1 MNSGTLED
9 CLVHLRNYDNH
20 KQQVHFLNFIRQKGE
35 KPRNS
40 PVHNKIHYVP
50 AFHMQNR
57 PDTFQAHRMPQRPEN
72 QQTFT
77 QPNRTCFP
85 TGPVNVFGKSAPN
98 TQFGKANKNQ
108 QLPKPTPMSVST
120 TRTAK
125 PNSNFARRFNNNNNF
140 FRSTGPRDIIVEEL
154 HNVEEPPNFDEFN
167 DQSHEYEFESESFDP
182 QNSYY
187 ENETPEENFQ
197 LIASEEPPLT

>member
-1 MNSGTLED
+1 
-9 CLVHLRNYDNH
+9 
-20 KQQVHFLNFIRQKGE
+20 
-35 KPRNS
+35 
-40 PVHNKIHYVP
+40 
-50 AFHMQNR
+50 MQNR
-57 PDTFQAHRMPQRPEN
+57 PHTFQAHQMPQRPEN

-77 QPNRTCFP
+77 QPNRTSFP
-85 TGPVNVFGKSAPN
+85 TGPVNVFGKSTPN
-98 TQFGKANKNQ
+98 TQFGNANKNQ

-120 TRTAK
+120 IRTAK

-154 HNVEEPPNFDEFN
+154 HNVEEPPSFDEFN

-187 ENETPEENFQ
+187 EAPEENFR